1 MKTMKKAISV
11 LLLVCMV
18 SALCSAGAYAD
29 NTAGAGGEGGTTPDF
44 YITLD
49 NACYTVGKD
58 SVVTAT
64 AALPDGST
72 ATDYNISWYVN
83 DVLNWQNQS
92 NGQLYASWNL
102 SQLNN
107 GDTLY
112 ATATKN
118 GATKLTSNTLS
129 VNIVDPATLLTAEIT
144 LTGYTLTAKAKL
156 GENPISITSV
166 TWTFSGN
173 VDPVSADNS
182 TATAQIKEKPYD
194 NIKGTVSAEI
204 TVDDGR
210 VVKASIDID
219 IPATKTHATS
229 IVISNNPT
237 TLTVGNPLTLKPE
250 FNPSTADDSEDIQWT
265 ITSSNSNKF
274 NITKAGIYAV
284 ISAAKDATFS
294 SDEQFTVCAYIPTD
308 TGSIQSDELTI
319 KVVPATVEATGI
331 TITPNPVPT
340 LYVADGKNTVKLTA
354 TAAPEGSSL
363 KDLTWSSDKENV
375 ASVDSNGLVTAKAV
389 GTATITAK
397 AKDSVT
403 NKELT
408 QTINITVA
416 PIQVEKIELSETAST
431 MTVKDTKTITATVL
445 PVTASQKA
453 LTWQSS
459 DASIASVAVDSADSS
474 KVIITA
480 NKVGTADITATAID
494 SSNVSAK
501 YTVTVTEPAAYRI
514 NLTPNTIT
522 LGQGNVNYFTATIL
536 DKDGKNVSGSDKSI
550 TWSFTGDTSDGIG
563 ITSNGYNSTNNNYT
577 ATVLGKFNR
586 NYVVTASCSIGGVV
600 YSSSASVTVSFT
612 PAIVSGQNAVYN
624 GRDAMSFVVNDSAQN
639 FNGHVYVDGRELSNV
654 YYSTSNY
661 NGYLVVTLNQSFL
674 NFLCQYYNNNGYHTL
689 SVDTKYGA
697 AASYF
702 RTWGTASSFN
712 GVKTG
717 DDANLGL
724 WVALLAVS
732 AVGAGAAVIIVK
744 RRKTNN
750 G

>member
-1 MKTMKKAISV
+1 MKKAISV

-29 NTAGAGGEGGTTPDF
+29 TTAGTGGEGGTTPSLTIDLSQSS
-44 YITLD
+44 YATTEGVS
-49 NACYTVGKD
+49 A
-58 SVVTAT
+58 TAT
-64 AALPDGST
+64 LSGVTDTSGYSVKWTWSGEKNGEFTGTDKFEIAWQPNELP
-72 ATDYNISWYVN
+72 
-83 DVLNWQNQS
+83 
-92 NGQLYASWNL
+92 NG
-102 SQLNN
+102 
-107 GDTLY
+107 TKIT
-112 ATATKN
+112 ATATKD
-118 GATKLTSNTLS
+118 TVTLTSNEAT
-129 VNIVDPATLLTAEIT
+129 VNVADLTASIAQSGNT
-144 LTGYTLTAKAKL
+144 LTVSATKNG
-156 GENPISITSV
+156 TSV
-166 TWTFSGN
+166 TIPVDGVAWN
-173 VDPVSADNS
+173 VTENSDNIS
-182 TATAQIKEKPYD
+182 IGTATGNTATIVSN
-194 NIKGTVSAEI
+194 NIYVEQTGKVKATV
-204 TVDDGR
+204 TVDSETA
-210 VVKASIDID
+210 VAETPVT
-219 IPATKTHATS
+219 IPASGVRVSGIT
-229 IVISNNPT
+229 ISANPT
-237 TLTVGNPLTLKPE
+237 TLTIGSNVTIYAQVSPDDATNRSVSWE
-250 FNPSTADDSEDIQWT
+250 IISDNAD
-265 ITSSNSNKF
+265 KF
-274 NITKAGIYAV
+274 NITADGV
-284 ISAAKDATFS
+284 ISAKDAATFTS
-294 SDEQFTVCAYIPTD
+294 GETFTVQASHYNDNGTITSND
-308 TGSIQSDELTI
+308 LTVS
-319 KVVPATVEATGI
+319 VVPATVEATGI
-331 TITPNPVPT
+331 SISPNPATT

-403 NKELT
+403 DKELT
-408 QTINITVA
+408 QTIDITVA

-431 MTVKDTKTITATVL
+431 MTVKDTKTVTATVL

-453 LTWQSS
+453 LTWKSS
-459 DASIASVAVDSADSS
+459 DASIVSVAVDSTDSS

-480 NKVGTADITATAID
+480 NKVGTADITATAVD
-494 SSNVSAK
+494 GSNVSAK

-717 DDANLGL
+717 DDANPGL
-724 WVALLAVS
+724 WAALLAVS

>member
-1 MKTMKKAISV
+1 MKKAISV

-29 NTAGAGGEGGTTPDF
+29 TTAGTGGEGGTTPDF

-49 NACYTVGKD
+49 NACYKVGTD
-58 SVVTAT
+58 SKVTAT
-64 AALPDGST
+64 ASGFASDITISE
-72 ATDYNISWYVN
+72 YKISWYVN
-83 DVLNWQNQS
+83 NEFRWASAS
-92 NGQLYASWNL
+92 NGQLSATWNL
-102 SQLNN
+102 SELKN

-112 ATATKN
+112 ATATKDS
-118 GATKLTSNTLS
+118 TTLKSNPVTVS
-129 VNIVDPATLLTAEIT
+129 IIDPSTLLTASIAQD
-144 LTGYTLTAKAKL
+144 GNTLTAHVKRGSTDITSFDQVEWIVMPAAEGQTGGIKITSASNPTATIASADIYADQSATIKAK
-156 GENPISITSV
+156 ITI
-166 TWTFSGN
+166 GN
-173 VDPVSADNS
+173 ETVETTTPVS
-182 TATAQIKEKPYD
+182 
-194 NIKGTVSAEI
+194 
-204 TVDDGR
+204 
-210 VVKASIDID
+210 
-219 IPATKTHATS
+219 IPATGVHVNSITLSPENPTLVKGSNVNIIATIDPSNATDQNISWTDDPDVLDVTSDGVFTVKSGANIKNGDKVSVTATVDGKTATTYITLSVPSTPATS
-229 IVISNNPT
+229 LV
-237 TLTVGNPLTLKPE
+237 
-250 FNPSTADDSEDIQWT
+250 
-265 ITSSNSNKF
+265 
-274 NITKAGIYAV
+274 
-284 ISAAKDATFS
+284 
-294 SDEQFTVCAYIPTD
+294 
-308 TGSIQSDELTI
+308 
-319 KVVPATVEATGI
+319 
-331 TITPNPVPT
+331 
-340 LYVADGKNTVKLTA
+340 LTA
-354 TAAPEGSSL
+354 TDGRTTIDAYSNVQLTYSVEPVDAGVGA
-363 KDLTWSSDKENV
+363 LTWTSSDPSI
-375 ASVDSNGLVTAKAV
+375 ATVDKNGLVTGVKS
-389 GTATITAK
+389 GTVTITAK
-397 AKDSVT
+397 AADLSDST
-403 NKELT
+403 NVVSGEI
-408 QTINITVA
+408 TINVTAIKVN
-416 PIQVEKIELSETAST
+416 KIELVSSTSIEVGNNQTIVAS
-431 MTVKDTKTITATVL
+431 VL
-445 PVTASQKA
+445 PTNAENRA
-453 LTWQSS
+453 LTWSSS
-459 DASIASVAVDSADSS
+459 DPNVAAVTYDSNDSS
-474 KVIITA
+474 KVTITA
-480 NKVGTADITATAID
+480 KKVGTAVITATATD
-494 SSNVSAK
+494 NSGVSAVC
-501 YTVTVTEPAAYRI
+501 TVTVTEPAAYKI

-536 DKDGKNVSGSDKSI
+536 DKNGNNVSGSDKSI
-550 TWSFTGDTSDGIG
+550 TWSFSGDTSDGIG

-724 WVALLAVS
+724 WAALLAVS

>member
-29 NTAGAGGEGGTTPDF
+29 TTAGTGGEGGTTPTVNANLTIGTGTYNVDINTTENITITPDAAYTDVYNALNTSGGKWWASRGTGNYIIAF
-44 YITLD
+44 DEHTPSITTGSTPGTDTLTVKLEGDYSGKHYVFSGSATINVNGIVLAADNPTQVKVGESITLTATKFGNVGALTWTSEVANPGKVSITANDTTATVTGVAETDSVAIIVSD
-49 NACYTVGKD
+49 NATTTPHSVIQTIAVLAAPPVSVDTIAISADTDKIIVGNGSVKLNVTITPDNAANKLYTWQVTGSGNVTSDNVLHPADAKVGDTITVKAIAQD
-58 SVVTAT
+58 GNKESNPLTFTVVAATTSATSINITSSNGDTLIFGGNPSTTTLTATAEPAGSSIDKSTLKWSGSNEYADVNAQTGVVTARKSGGSVTVTAT
-64 AALPDGST
+64 AKDALDPSKEVSGT
-72 ATDYNISWYVN
+72 YNITVKA
-83 DVLNWQNQS
+83 VE
-92 NGQLYASWNL
+92 
-102 SQLNN
+102 
-107 GDTLY
+107 
-112 ATATKN
+112 
-118 GATKLTSNTLS
+118 
-129 VNIVDPATLLTAEIT
+129 P
-144 LTGYTLTAKAKL
+144 TG
-156 GENPISITSV
+156 V
-166 TWTFSGN
+166 
-173 VDPVSADNS
+173 
-182 TATAQIKEKPYD
+182 
-194 NIKGTVSAEI
+194 TVSPKEV
-204 TVDDGR
+204 TMELGT
-210 VVKASIDID
+210 
-219 IPATKTHATS
+219 PAA
-229 IVISNNPT
+229 
-237 TLTVGNPLTLKPE
+237 
-250 FNPSTADDSEDIQWT
+250 PSTKQ
-265 ITSSNSNKF
+265 
-274 NITKAGIYAV
+274 
-284 ISAAKDATFS
+284 
-294 SDEQFTVCAYIPTD
+294 
-308 TGSIQSDELTI
+308 
-319 KVVPATVEATGI
+319 
-331 TITPNPVPT
+331 
-340 LYVADGKNTVKLTA
+340 LTA
-354 TAAPEGSSL
+354 TVTPTSAGNQ
-363 KDLTWSSDKENV
+363 TIVWSSSNNDI
-375 ASVDSNGLVTAKAV
+375 ATVDPTTGLVTAIGK
-389 GTATITAK
+389 GTA
-397 AKDSVT
+397 V
-403 NKELT
+403 
-408 QTINITVA
+408 
-416 PIQVEKIELSETAST
+416 
-431 MTVKDTKTITATVL
+431 ITATVKNTSL
-445 PVTASQKA
+445 
-453 LTWQSS
+453 S
-459 DASIASVAVDSADSS
+459 D
-474 KVIITA
+474 TC
-480 NKVGTADITATAID
+480 
-494 SSNVSAK
+494 
-501 YTVTVTEPAAYRI
+501 TVTVTEPAAYRI

-536 DKDGKNVSGSDKSI
+536 DKDGKNVSGNDKSI

-724 WVALLAVS
+724 WVALFAVS

>member
-29 NTAGAGGEGGTTPDF
+29 TTAGTGGEGGTTPSLTIDLSQSS
-44 YITLD
+44 YATTEGVS
-49 NACYTVGKD
+49 A
-58 SVVTAT
+58 TAT
-64 AALPDGST
+64 LSGVTDTSGYSVKWTWSGEKNGEFTGTDKFEIAWQPNELP
-72 ATDYNISWYVN
+72 
-83 DVLNWQNQS
+83 
-92 NGQLYASWNL
+92 NG
-102 SQLNN
+102 
-107 GDTLY
+107 TKIT
-112 ATATKN
+112 ATATKD
-118 GATKLTSNTLS
+118 AVTLTSNEAT
-129 VNIVDPATLLTAEIT
+129 VNVADLTASIAQSGNT
-144 LTGYTLTAKAKL
+144 LTVSATKNG
-156 GENPISITSV
+156 TSV
-166 TWTFSGN
+166 TIPVDGVAWN
-173 VDPVSADNS
+173 VTENSDNIS
-182 TATAQIKEKPYD
+182 IGTATGNTATIVSN
-194 NIKGTVSAEI
+194 NIYVEQTGKVKATV
-204 TVDDGR
+204 TVDSETA
-210 VVKASIDID
+210 VAETPVT
-219 IPATKTHATS
+219 IPASGVRVSGIT
-229 IVISNNPT
+229 ISANPT
-237 TLTVGNPLTLKPE
+237 TLTIGSNVTIYAQVSPDDATNRSVSWKIISD
-250 FNPSTADDSEDIQWT
+250 NAD
-265 ITSSNSNKF
+265 KF
-274 NITKAGIYAV
+274 NITANGV
-284 ISAAKDATFS
+284 ISAKDAATFTS
-294 SDEQFTVCAYIPTD
+294 GETFTVQASHYNDNGTITSND
-308 TGSIQSDELTI
+308 LTVS
-319 KVVPATVEATGI
+319 VVPATVEATGI
-331 TITPNPVPT
+331 SISPNPATT

-403 NKELT
+403 DKELT
-408 QTINITVA
+408 QTIDITVA

-431 MTVKDTKTITATVL
+431 MTVKDTKTVTATVL

-453 LTWQSS
+453 LTWKSS
-459 DASIASVAVDSADSS
+459 DASIVSVAVDSTDSS

-480 NKVGTADITATAID
+480 NKVGTADITATAVD
-494 SSNVSAK
+494 GSNVSAK

-724 WVALLAVS
+724 WAALLAVS

>member
-1 MKTMKKAISV
+1 MKKAISV

-29 NTAGAGGEGGTTPDF
+29 NTAGTGGESGTTPDF
-44 YITLD
+44 NITL
-49 NACYTVGKD
+49 NKPCYTAD
-58 SVVTAT
+58 DDATVTAT
-64 AALPDGST
+64 ASGFASDITISE
-72 ATDYNISWYVN
+72 YKISWYVN
-83 DVLNWQNQS
+83 NEFRWASAS
-92 NGQLYASWNL
+92 NGQLSATWNL
-102 SQLNN
+102 SELKN

-112 ATATKN
+112 ATATKDS
-118 GATKLTSNTLS
+118 TTLKSNPVTVS
-129 VNIVDPATLLTAEIT
+129 IIDPSTLLTASIAQDGNT
-144 LTGYTLTAKAKL
+144 LTVSATKNG
-156 GENPISITSV
+156 TSV
-166 TWTFSGN
+166 TIPVDGVAWN
-173 VDPVSADNS
+173 VTENSDNIS
-182 TATAQIKEKPYD
+182 IGTATGNTATIVSN
-194 NIKGTVSAEI
+194 NIYVEQTGKVKATV
-204 TVDDGR
+204 TVDSETA
-210 VVKASIDID
+210 VAETPVT
-219 IPATKTHATS
+219 IPASGVRVSGIT
-229 IVISNNPT
+229 ISANPT
-237 TLTVGNPLTLKPE
+237 TLTIGSNVTIYAQVSPDDATDRSVRWKIISDN
-250 FNPSTADDSEDIQWT
+250 AD
-265 ITSSNSNKF
+265 KF
-274 NITKAGIYAV
+274 NITANGV
-284 ISAAKDATFS
+284 ISAKDAATFTS
-294 SDEQFTVCAYIPTD
+294 GETFTVQASHKNDNGTITSND
-308 TGSIQSDELTI
+308 LTVS
-319 KVVPATVEATGI
+319 VVPATVEATGI

-416 PIQVEKIELSETAST
+416 PIQVEKIELSETSST

-501 YTVTVTEPAAYRI
+501 YTVTVTEPAAYKI

-724 WVALLAVS
+724 WAALLAVS

>member
-29 NTAGAGGEGGTTPDF
+29 NTAGTGGESGTTPDF
-44 YITLD
+44 NITL
-49 NACYTVGKD
+49 NKPCYTAD
-58 SVVTAT
+58 DDATVTAT
-64 AALPDGST
+64 ASGFASDITISE
-72 ATDYNISWYVN
+72 YKISWYVN
-83 DVLNWQNQS
+83 NEFRWASAS
-92 NGQLYASWNL
+92 NGQLSATWNL
-102 SQLNN
+102 SELKN

-112 ATATKN
+112 ATATKDSTN
-118 GATKLTSNTLS
+118 LKSNPVTVS
-129 VNIVDPATLLTAEIT
+129 IIDPSTLLTASIAQDGNT
-144 LTGYTLTAKAKL
+144 LTVSATKNG
-156 GENPISITSV
+156 TSV
-166 TWTFSGN
+166 TIPVDGVAWN
-173 VDPVSADNS
+173 VTENSDNIS
-182 TATAQIKEKPYD
+182 IGTATGNTATIVSN
-194 NIKGTVSAEI
+194 NIYVEQTGKVKATV
-204 TVDDGR
+204 TVDTETA
-210 VVKASIDID
+210 VAETPVT
-219 IPATKTHATS
+219 IPASGVRVSGIT
-229 IVISNNPT
+229 ISANPT
-237 TLTVGNPLTLKPE
+237 TLTIGSNVTIYAQVSPDDATDRSVIWKIISDN
-250 FNPSTADDSEDIQWT
+250 AD
-265 ITSSNSNKF
+265 KF
-274 NITKAGIYAV
+274 NITANGV
-284 ISAAKDATFS
+284 ISAKDAATFTS
-294 SDEQFTVCAYIPTD
+294 GETFTVQASHNNDNGTITSND
-308 TGSIQSDELTI
+308 LTVS
-319 KVVPATVEATGI
+319 VVPATVEATGI
-331 TITPNPVPT
+331 SISPNSATT

-375 ASVDSNGLVTAKAV
+375 ASVDSNGFVTAKAV

-550 TWSFTGDTSDGIG
+550 TWSFSGDTSDGIG
-563 ITSNGYNSTNNNYT
+563 ITNNGYNSTNNNYT

-712 GVKTG
+712 GVKTS

-724 WVALLAVS
+724 WAALLAVS

>member
-1 MKTMKKAISV
+1 MKKAISV

-29 NTAGAGGEGGTTPDF
+29 TTAGTGGEGGTTPDF

-49 NACYTVGKD
+49 NACYKVGTD
-58 SVVTAT
+58 SKVTAT
-64 AALPDGST
+64 ASGFASDITISE
-72 ATDYNISWYVN
+72 YKISWYVN
-83 DVLNWQNQS
+83 NEFRWASAS
-92 NGQLYASWNL
+92 NGQLSATWNL
-102 SQLNN
+102 SELKN

-112 ATATKN
+112 ATATKDS
-118 GATKLTSNTLS
+118 TTLKSNPVTVS
-129 VNIVDPATLLTAEIT
+129 IIDPSTLLTASIAQDGNT
-144 LTGYTLTAKAKL
+144 LTVSATKNG
-156 GENPISITSV
+156 TSV
-166 TWTFSGN
+166 TIPVDGVAWN
-173 VDPVSADNS
+173 VTENSDNIS
-182 TATAQIKEKPYD
+182 IGTATGNTATIVSN
-194 NIKGTVSAEI
+194 NIYVEQTGKVKATV
-204 TVDDGR
+204 TVDSETA
-210 VVKASIDID
+210 VAETPVT
-219 IPATKTHATS
+219 IPASGVRVSGIT
-229 IVISNNPT
+229 ISANPT
-237 TLTVGNPLTLKPE
+237 TLTIGSNVTIYAQVSPDDATDRGVSWKIISDN
-250 FNPSTADDSEDIQWT
+250 AD
-265 ITSSNSNKF
+265 KF
-274 NITKAGIYAV
+274 NITANGV
-284 ISAAKDATFS
+284 ISAKDAATFTS
-294 SDEQFTVCAYIPTD
+294 GETFTVQASHYNDNGTITSND
-308 TGSIQSDELTI
+308 LTVS
-319 KVVPATVEATGI
+319 VVPATVEATGI
-331 TITPNPVPT
+331 SISPNPATT

-403 NKELT
+403 DKELT
-408 QTINITVA
+408 QTIDITVA
-416 PIQVEKIELSETAST
+416 PIQVEKIELSETSST

-459 DASIASVAVDSADSS
+459 DASIVSVAVDSADSS

-480 NKVGTADITATAID
+480 NKVGTADITATAVD
-494 SSNVSAK
+494 GSNVSAK
-501 YTVTVTEPAAYRI
+501 YTVTVTEPAAYKI

-536 DKDGKNVSGSDKSI
+536 DKNGNNVSGSDKSI
-550 TWSFTGDTSDGIG
+550 TWSFSGDTSDGIG
-563 ITSNGYNSTNNNYT
+563 ITNNGYNSTNNNYT

-724 WVALLAVS
+724 WAALLAVS

>member
-29 NTAGAGGEGGTTPDF
+29 NTTGTGGESSTTPDF
-44 YITLD
+44 HITLD
-49 NACYTVGKD
+49 NAYYTAGTD
-58 SVVTAT
+58 STVTAT
-64 AALPDGST
+64 ASGFASDIT
-72 ATDYNISWYVN
+72 TTEYKISWYVN
-83 DVLNWQNQS
+83 DKLSWECPNY
-92 NGQLYASWNL
+92 GQLSATWNL
-102 SQLNN
+102 SELNN
-107 GDTLY
+107 GDKLY
-112 ATATKN
+112 ATATKDS
-118 GATKLTSNTLS
+118 ATLKSQPVT
-129 VNIVDPATLLTAEIT
+129 VNIVDPSTQLTASIAQNGNT
-144 LTGYTLTAKAKL
+144 LTVSAAK
-156 GENPISITSV
+156 GGTSV
-166 TWTFSGN
+166 TIPSGGVTWN
-173 VDPVSADNS
+173 VTENPDINIG
-182 TATAQIKEKPYD
+182 TATGNTATIVSN
-194 NIKGTVSAEI
+194 NIYVEQTGKVKATV
-204 TVDDGR
+204 TVDNETA
-210 VVKASIDID
+210 VAEAPVT
-219 IPATKTHATS
+219 IPAS
-229 IVISNNPT
+229 GVRISDITISANPT
-237 TLTVGNPLTLKPE
+237 SLTVGSSVAIYAQVKP
-250 FNPSTADDSEDIQWT
+250 DDATDNSVNWE
-265 ITSSNSNKF
+265 ITSDNADKF
-274 NITKAGIYAV
+274 NITANGV
-284 ISAAKDATFS
+284 ISAKDAATFTS
-294 SDEQFTVCAYIPTD
+294 GETFTVQASHNNDNGTITSND
-308 TGSIQSDELTI
+308 LTVS
-319 KVVPATVEATGI
+319 VVPATVEATGI
-331 TITPNPVPT
+331 SISPNPAPT

-363 KDLTWSSDKENV
+363 KELTWSSDKENV

-389 GTATITAK
+389 GTAKITAK

-403 NKELT
+403 DKELT
-408 QTINITVA
+408 QTIDITVA
-416 PIQVEKIELSETAST
+416 PIQVEKIELSETSST
-431 MTVKDTKTITATVL
+431 MTVKDTKTVTATVL

-494 SSNVSAK
+494 GSNVSAK
-501 YTVTVTEPAAYRI
+501 YTVTVTEPAAYKI
-514 NLTPNTIT
+514 NLTPNTVT

-536 DKDGKNVSGSDKSI
+536 DKDGKNVSGNDKSI

-563 ITSNGYNSTNNNYT
+563 ITSNGYNSANNNYT

-674 NFLCQYYNNNGYHTL
+674 NFLCQYYNNNGYHTI

-724 WVALLAVS
+724 WAALLAVS

>member
-29 NTAGAGGEGGTTPDF
+29 NTAGTGGESGTTPDF
-44 YITLD
+44 NITL
-49 NACYTVGKD
+49 NKPCYTAD
-58 SVVTAT
+58 DDATVTAT
-64 AALPDGST
+64 ASGFASDITISE
-72 ATDYNISWYVN
+72 YKISWYVN
-83 DVLNWQNQS
+83 NEFRWASAS
-92 NGQLYASWNL
+92 NGQLSATWNL
-102 SQLNN
+102 SELKN

-112 ATATKN
+112 ATATKDS
-118 GATKLTSNTLS
+118 TTLKSNPVTVS
-129 VNIVDPATLLTAEIT
+129 IIDPSTLLTASIAQDGNT
-144 LTGYTLTAKAKL
+144 LTVSATKNG
-156 GENPISITSV
+156 TSV
-166 TWTFSGN
+166 TIPVDGVAWN
-173 VDPVSADNS
+173 VTENSDNIS
-182 TATAQIKEKPYD
+182 IGTATGNTATIVSN
-194 NIKGTVSAEI
+194 NIYVEQTGKVKATV
-204 TVDDGR
+204 TVDSETA
-210 VVKASIDID
+210 VAETPVT
-219 IPATKTHATS
+219 IPASGVRVSGIT
-229 IVISNNPT
+229 ISANPT
-237 TLTVGNPLTLKPE
+237 TLTIGSNVTIYAQVSPDDATDRSVSWKIISYN
-250 FNPSTADDSEDIQWT
+250 AD
-265 ITSSNSNKF
+265 KF
-274 NITKAGIYAV
+274 NITANGV
-284 ISAAKDATFS
+284 ISAKDAATFTS
-294 SDEQFTVCAYIPTD
+294 GETFTVQASHNNDNGTITSND
-308 TGSIQSDELTI
+308 LTVS
-319 KVVPATVEATGI
+319 VVPATVEATGI
-331 TITPNPVPT
+331 SISPNPATT

-403 NKELT
+403 DKELT
-408 QTINITVA
+408 QTIDIIVA
-416 PIQVEKIELSETAST
+416 PIQVEKIELSETSST
-431 MTVKDTKTITATVL
+431 MTVKDTKTVTATVL

-459 DASIASVAVDSADSS
+459 DASIVSVAVDSTDSS

-480 NKVGTADITATAID
+480 NKVGTADITATAVD
-494 SSNVSAK
+494 GSNVSAK

-724 WVALLAVS
+724 WAALLAVS

>member
-29 NTAGAGGEGGTTPDF
+29 TTAGTGGEGGTTPSLTIDLSQSS
-44 YITLD
+44 YATTEGVS
-49 NACYTVGKD
+49 A
-58 SVVTAT
+58 TAT
-64 AALPDGST
+64 LSGVTDTSGYSVKWTWSGEKNGEFTGTDKFEIAWQPNELP
-72 ATDYNISWYVN
+72 
-83 DVLNWQNQS
+83 
-92 NGQLYASWNL
+92 NG
-102 SQLNN
+102 
-107 GDTLY
+107 TKIT
-112 ATATKN
+112 ATATKD
-118 GATKLTSNTLS
+118 TVTLTSNEAT
-129 VNIVDPATLLTAEIT
+129 VNVADLTASIAQSGNT
-144 LTGYTLTAKAKL
+144 LTVSATKNG
-156 GENPISITSV
+156 TSV
-166 TWTFSGN
+166 TIPVDGVAWN
-173 VDPVSADNS
+173 VTENSDNIS
-182 TATAQIKEKPYD
+182 IGTATGNTATIVSN
-194 NIKGTVSAEI
+194 NIYVEQTGKVKATV
-204 TVDDGR
+204 TVDSETA
-210 VVKASIDID
+210 VAETPVT
-219 IPATKTHATS
+219 IPASGVRVSGIT
-229 IVISNNPT
+229 ISANPT
-237 TLTVGNPLTLKPE
+237 TLTIGSNVTIYAQVSPDDATNRSVSWE
-250 FNPSTADDSEDIQWT
+250 IISDNAD
-265 ITSSNSNKF
+265 KF
-274 NITKAGIYAV
+274 NITADGV
-284 ISAAKDATFS
+284 ISAKDAATFTS
-294 SDEQFTVCAYIPTD
+294 GETFTVQASHYNDNGTITSND
-308 TGSIQSDELTI
+308 LTVS
-319 KVVPATVEATGI
+319 VVPATVEATGI
-331 TITPNPVPT
+331 SISPNPATT

-403 NKELT
+403 DKELT
-408 QTINITVA
+408 QTIDITVA

-431 MTVKDTKTITATVL
+431 MTVKDTKTVTATVL

-453 LTWQSS
+453 LTWKSS
-459 DASIASVAVDSADSS
+459 DASIVSVAVDSTDSS

-480 NKVGTADITATAID
+480 NKVGTADITATAVD
-494 SSNVSAK
+494 GSNVSAK

-724 WVALLAVS
+724 WAALLAVS

>member
-29 NTAGAGGEGGTTPDF
+29 NTAGTGGESSTTPDF
-44 YITLD
+44 HITLD
-49 NACYTVGKD
+49 KAYYTAGTG
-58 SVVTAT
+58 STVTAT
-64 AALPDGST
+64 ATLPDGSA

-92 NGQLYASWNL
+92 SGQLYATWNL
-102 SQLNN
+102 SGFNN

-112 ATATKN
+112 ATATKDS
-118 GATKLTSNTLS
+118 TTLKS
-129 VNIVDPATLLTAEIT
+129 QTVTVNIVDPSTQLTASIAQN
-144 LTGYTLTAKAKL
+144 GNTLTAHVKRGSTDITSFDQVEWIVMPAAEGQTGGIKITSASNPTATIASADIYADQSATIKAK
-156 GENPISITSV
+156 ITI
-166 TWTFSGN
+166 GN
-173 VDPVSADNS
+173 ETVETTTPVS
-182 TATAQIKEKPYD
+182 
-194 NIKGTVSAEI
+194 
-204 TVDDGR
+204 
-210 VVKASIDID
+210 
-219 IPATKTHATS
+219 IPATGVHVNSITLSPENPVLVKGSNVKITATIDPSNATDQNISWTDNPDVLDVTSDGVFTVKSGANIKNGDKVSVTATVDGKTATTS
-229 IVISNNPT
+229 I
-237 TLTVGNPLTLKPE
+237 TLSV
-250 FNPSTADDSEDIQWT
+250 PSTQA
-265 ITSSNSNKF
+265 
-274 NITKAGIYAV
+274 KALV
-284 ISAAKDATFS
+284 
-294 SDEQFTVCAYIPTD
+294 
-308 TGSIQSDELTI
+308 
-319 KVVPATVEATGI
+319 
-331 TITPNPVPT
+331 
-340 LYVADGKNTVKLTA
+340 LTA
-354 TAAPEGSSL
+354 TDGRTTIDAYSNVQLNYSVEPADAGVGALTWTSSDPSIATVDKNGLVTGVKSGTVKITAQAADLSNSANVVSGEITINVTSIKVNKIELVSSTSIEVGNNQAIVASVL
-363 KDLTWSSDKENV
+363 PTNAENRALTWSSSDPNV
-375 ASVDSNGLVTAKAV
+375 ATVTYDSNDSSKV
-389 GTATITAK
+389 TITAK
-397 AKDSVT
+397 
-403 NKELT
+403 
-408 QTINITVA
+408 
-416 PIQVEKIELSETAST
+416 
-431 MTVKDTKTITATVL
+431 
-445 PVTASQKA
+445 
-453 LTWQSS
+453 
-459 DASIASVAVDSADSS
+459 
-474 KVIITA
+474 
-480 NKVGTADITATAID
+480 KVGTAVITATATD
-494 SSNVSAK
+494 NSGVSAAC
-501 YTVTVTEPAAYRI
+501 TVTVTEPAAYKI

-536 DKDGKNVSGSDKSI
+536 DKDGNNVSGSGKSI

-563 ITSNGYNSTNNNYT
+563 ITSNGYNSANNNYT

-674 NFLCQYYNNNGYHTL
+674 NFLCQYYNNNGYHTI

-724 WVALLAVS
+724 WAALLAVS

-744 RRKTNN
+744 RRKANN

>member
-29 NTAGAGGEGGTTPDF
+29 NTAGTGGESSTTPDF
-44 YITLD
+44 HITLD
-49 NACYTVGKD
+49 KAYYTAGTD
-58 SVVTAT
+58 STVTAT
-64 AALPDGST
+64 ASGFASDIT
-72 ATDYNISWYVN
+72 TTEYKISWYVN
-83 DVLNWQNQS
+83 DNLSWECPNY
-92 NGQLYASWNL
+92 GQLSATWNL
-102 SQLNN
+102 SELNN
-107 GDTLY
+107 GDKLY
-112 ATATKN
+112 ATATKDS
-118 GATKLTSNTLS
+118 ATLKSQTVT
-129 VNIVDPATLLTAEIT
+129 VNIVDPNTQLTASIT
-144 LTGYTLTAKAKL
+144 QEDNTLTAHVKRGSTDITSFDQVEWIVMPAAEGQTGGIKITSASNPTATIASADIYADQSATIKAK
-156 GENPISITSV
+156 ITIGKETV
-166 TWTFSGN
+166 ETTT
-173 VDPVSADNS
+173 PVS
-182 TATAQIKEKPYD
+182 
-194 NIKGTVSAEI
+194 
-204 TVDDGR
+204 
-210 VVKASIDID
+210 
-219 IPATKTHATS
+219 IPATGVHVNSITLSSENPVLVKGSNVKITATIDPSNATDQNISWTDNPDVLDVTSDGVFTVKSGANIKNGDKVSVTATVDGKTATTS
-229 IVISNNPT
+229 I
-237 TLTVGNPLTLKPE
+237 TLSV
-250 FNPSTADDSEDIQWT
+250 PSTQA
-265 ITSSNSNKF
+265 
-274 NITKAGIYAV
+274 KALV
-284 ISAAKDATFS
+284 
-294 SDEQFTVCAYIPTD
+294 
-308 TGSIQSDELTI
+308 
-319 KVVPATVEATGI
+319 
-331 TITPNPVPT
+331 
-340 LYVADGKNTVKLTA
+340 LTA
-354 TAAPEGSSL
+354 TDGRTTIDAYSNVQLNYSVEPADAGVGALTWTSSDPSIATVDKNGLVTGVKSGTVKITAQAADLSNSANVVTGEITINVTSIKVNKIELVSSTSIEVGNNQAIVASVL
-363 KDLTWSSDKENV
+363 PTNAENRALTWSSSDPNV
-375 ASVDSNGLVTAKAV
+375 ATVTYDSNDSSKV
-389 GTATITAK
+389 TITAK
-397 AKDSVT
+397 
-403 NKELT
+403 
-408 QTINITVA
+408 
-416 PIQVEKIELSETAST
+416 
-431 MTVKDTKTITATVL
+431 
-445 PVTASQKA
+445 
-453 LTWQSS
+453 
-459 DASIASVAVDSADSS
+459 
-474 KVIITA
+474 
-480 NKVGTADITATAID
+480 KVGTAVITATATD
-494 SSNVSAK
+494 NSGVSAAC
-501 YTVTVTEPAAYRI
+501 TVTVTEPAAYKI

-717 DDANLGL
+717 DDANLDL
-724 WVALLAVS
+724 WAALLAVS